1 MFYCNHIQ
9 ITKPENIY
17 RIVDTKDGA
26 VDLIPESQVAQ
37 ALTLNIQVVGLIL
50 DSQKTPTQ
58 SSGFADTRL
67 MHLSSPN
74 SYAMQVDEVPQYSEM
89 IICDTQT
96 HIICYRDDKLEFAV
110 PKQNYYYKDYDLLLS
125 GDKNPANVYT
135 LAIQYVIK
143 GNTYI
148 STYYI
153 ANHKVTEVSSL
164 LGIDGNSYQDSPTPL
179 PLGYHVKHIISAL
192 TRHVHITNEDI
203 HVKALK
209 QALDISKIYDI
220 SVFDPKTLEIVASR
234 YGDTVTYRVDI
245 NGRIGE
251 K

>member
-37 ALTLNIQVVGLIL
+37 ALQLNIQVIGLVYPAQ
-50 DSQKTPTQ
+50 SQ

-96 HIICYRDDKLEFAV
+96 NIICFRDNQVEFIV

-148 STYYI
+148 STYHI
-153 ANHKVTEVSSL
+153 ANHKVTEIASL
-164 LGIDGNSYQDSPTPL
+164 LGIDGKRYQDTPTPL

-192 TRHVHITNEDI
+192 TRHVRVTNEDI

-234 YGDTVTYRVDI
+234 YGDTVTYRVDT